1 MSSLKQIRAN
11 RRNAKKSTGP
21 TTKAGKENSRFNAL
35 VHGLRAESN
44 LLPGED
50 APQFDQLLESLTV
63 GWRPQDDRE
72 KSMIE
77 RIATAQW
84 KLARLDCGISL
95 AILDLDRY
103 RKRLKRVKDKSSDDD
118 RDFRPGPV
126 TSMNGG
132 PPYFD
137 VQPQISASTT
147 SGATFPA
154 NCPAIS
160 PAVPIAVASS
170 PTRKRPPSDK

>member
-50 APQFDQLLESLTV
+50 AAQFDQLLESLTV

-77 RIATAQW
+77 RIATAHW
-84 KLARLDCGISL
+84 KLARLDRGISQ

-118 RDFRPGPV
+118 RDFRPGLV

-137 VQPQISASTT
+137 VQPQIYGIDKVWRYLPRELLGDF
-147 SGATFPA
+147 SG
-154 NCPAIS
+154 
-160 PAVPIAVASS
+160 
-170 PTRKRPPSDK
+170 RPNRSRLPKNQEAPPFR